1 MKEMKFMSF
10 QSVWGFDPDE
20 VIRSQKLN
28 RQEPNV
34 HESAYDPTDQ
44 VLAGI
49 PLDVEAQILE
59 LSRIFGL

>member
-1 MKEMKFMSF
+1 MKIMSF

-20 VIRSQKLN
+20 VIRFQELN
-28 RQEPNV
+28 RRQPNV

-44 VLAGI
+44 ILADI
-49 PLDVEAQILE
+49 PLDVDAQIHE